1 MQLILATHNK
11 HKIKEI
17 GDVIKHPQIE
27 VKSLLDYEVE
37 LPPETGAT
45 FIENAVVK
53 ARTVYKFLLTYQRTP
68 PLLPRRAG
76 IEPSHQWILAD
87 DSGLI
92 VDALDGRPGVYSS
105 RYSGEPVDYARNNKK
120 LLGELAGVPKEKR
133 TAHFI
138 CSMILIDPNGKE
150 YEIEG
155 RVSGRIADKESGAG
169 GFGYD
174 PIFYLPD
181 RNCTIAELPLSEKSK
196 ISHRGLAAKKALEI
210 MVKTVNGSL

>member
-1 MQLILATHNK
+1 MKVILATHNK

-17 GDVIKHPQIE
+17 GDVIKHPQIA

-37 LPPETGAT
+37 LPPETGTT
-45 FIENAVVK
+45 FIENARVK
-53 ARTVYKFLLTYQRTP
+53 ARTVYKFLLTYQRTNAP
-68 PLLPRRAG
+68 TY
-76 IEPSHQWILAD
+76 QWILAD
-87 DSGLI
+87 DSGLC

-105 RYSGEPVDYARNNKK
+105 RYSGEPVDYDRNNKK
-120 LLGELAGVPKEKR
+120 LLAELAGLPSEKR

-155 RVSGRIADKESGAG
+155 RVNGLITDKEGGSE

-174 PIFYLPD
+174 PVFYLPD
-181 RNCTIAELPLSEKSK
+181 RGCTIAELSLSEKNS
-196 ISHRGLAAKKALEI
+196 ISHRGLAAKEALKLILEYSSI
-210 MVKTVNGSL
+210 KSKS